1 MNVMRHLRVPN
12 NKVEDALARMKSE
25 QWLAIGYRVISDRD
39 DNHRLLPISA
49 EAPLEL
55 PELTSEYEIVDVTGR
70 ADDRPSSDWWKHLTE
85 IIGEEEV
92 ALHGE
97 SWPSNHEFIGDIMI
111 VRIDEALRKHTQPI
125 AKAKMQSHPHVRLV
139 MEDNGVQGELRI
151 RDLQPIGCRDGEEV
165 LTSDFPPH
173 LIDTRVMVRESG
185 RSILCDP
192 RRAYFSTKLQTE
204 RLETLALAKELR
216 SMLERPLRVCDP
228 FCGVG
233 PALATLLGEPG
244 LVGHMLASDLN
255 PDAVELLFD
264 NLRRWDRRIYPTEA
278 EKLSRIHEDR
288 IVGLADA
295 TELHEDPDIVGAWDL
310 LLVNLPHRTL
320 EFLPSLVQLLDRTAP
335 SMVRGRA
342 IVAESEIE
350 DANDT
355 IRNVLPPRLQGTP
368 EPTLKIKR
376 DYSST
381 LRLCS
386 FEAWIAPAS

>member
-12 NKVEDALARMKSE
+12 NKVEDTLARMKSE
-25 QWLAIGYRVISDRD
+25 QWLAIGYRVISDGD

-55 PELTSEYEIVDVTGR
+55 PGLTSEYEVVDVRGR

-92 ALHGE
+92 ALYGE

-151 RDLQPIGCRDGEEV
+151 RDLRPIGCRNGEEI
-165 LTSDFPPH
+165 LTSDFPSH
-173 LIDTRVMVRESG
+173 LLETRVMVRESG

-216 SMLERPLRVCDP
+216 SMNTDYKAMAELRGLDKMSLEERQ
-228 FCGVG
+228 
-233 PALATLLGEPG
+233 
-244 LVGHMLASDLN
+244 
-255 PDAVELLFD
+255 EL
-264 NLRRWDRRIYPTEA
+264 YP
-278 EKLSRIHEDR
+278 
-288 IVGLADA
+288 
-295 TELHEDPDIVGAWDL
+295 
-310 LLVNLPHRTL
+310 
-320 EFLPSLVQLLDRTAP
+320 Q
-335 SMVRGRA
+335 
-342 IVAESEIE
+342 
-350 DANDT
+350 
-355 IRNVLPPRLQGTP
+355 
-368 EPTLKIKR
+368 
-376 DYSST
+376 
-381 LRLCS
+381 
-386 FEAWIAPAS
+386 